1 MLHPL
6 TYPNLGF
13 HTLKI
18 ETYKLVKVLWKDSY
32 LRVVLL
38 QDIMRYLTDLMTSC
52 FAYDTRFNAFVL
64 FLVLNFVWRTIDDFS
79 AFTVTR
85 NAAKISCVHVYTI
98 KHPLTINLM

>member
-1 MLHPL
+1 MLRPL
-6 TYPNLGF
+6 KLRFSYTENRNVQACESALEGF
-13 HTLKI
+13 N
-18 ETYKLVKVLWKDSY
+18 

-79 AFTVTR
+79 AFTVTMQL
-85 NAAKISCVHVYTI
+85 KYHVYMSI
-98 KHPLTINLM
+98 QLNILLLLT

>member
-6 TYPNLGF
+6 KLRFSFTENRNVQACESALEGF
-13 HTLKI
+13 N
-18 ETYKLVKVLWKDSY
+18 

-38 QDIMRYLTDLMTSC
+38 QDIMRYLMTSC
-52 FAYDTRFNAFVL
+52 FAYETRFNAFVL

-85 NAAKISCVHVYTI
+85 NAAQISCVHVYTI

>member
-6 TYPNLGF
+6 KLRFSFTENRNVQACESALEGF
-13 HTLKI
+13 N
-18 ETYKLVKVLWKDSY
+18 

-38 QDIMRYLTDLMTSC
+38 QDIMRYLMTSC

-79 AFTVTR
+79 AFTVTMQL
-85 NAAKISCVHVYTI
+85 KYHVYMSI
-98 KHPLTINLM
+98 QLNILLLLT